1 MDVGGNMSVNGS
13 FTVEASMIFPIISLI
28 LIVVL
33 SIAIYTHEMACM
45 QSIAN
50 GAQNEVQ
57 CFCESTEY
65 EDRLERGL
73 YIDAN
78 FEDRLVQHINS
89 YVKDRAEKTLIMTNK
104 ERLAIE
110 VEVTP
115 FMVYKKIDLSISKG
129 FTTPFR
135 FNYMIGLLKIDVHS
149 SSKLLQPANT
159 IRMVDVMDDLTNDI
173 TATKALKERYEEIL
187 NKIEESINEWI

>member
-1 MDVGGNMSVNGS
+1 MSVNGS